1 MPSFVDFEAVK
12 TTVKIEEAA
21 QALGLKLLKSGVQFR
36 SPCPTC
42 NTGGPRALVVTPQKG
57 LFYCFASQEGGDVI
71 SLACHVRNCEP
82 KDAAMYLA
90 EQFGISTRT
99 STGTSTSI
107 ARNVPSERTAPQQS
121 EGASQRPS
129 PVFDPAAFAEK
140 LDYTGLTITEDEAR
154 ALGIGN
160 YRGKLYQALRY
171 DNGQVAGFSTLTGEL
186 KLPSKLLP
194 QTSNVVQLK
203 RA

>member
-1 MPSFVDFEAVK
+1 MADFQRIKEQV
-12 TTVKIEEAA
+12 TIEAA
-21 QALGLKLLKSGVQFR
+21 AQFLHLEMKSAGAALR
-36 SPCPTC
+36 APCPAC
-42 NTGGPRALVVTPQKG
+42 LTGGPRAMVITPSKQ
-57 LFYCFASQEGGDVI
+57 LWYCFSAGIGGDLIAMWGHIEKV
-71 SLACHVRNCEP
+71 SLA
-82 KDAAMYLA
+82 DAGRQIADA
-90 EQFGISTRT
+90 FGVEERGTSAPVRT
-99 STGTSTSI
+99 SAPVHQSPQ
-107 ARNVPSERTAPQQS
+107 ATAPQQS